1 MQFLYHPDAGLP
13 TVTVEGE
20 AYRYIFR
27 VRRRK
32 SGDLIALRNLRDD
45 YISFYRIESV
55 TKREAVLILE
65 RREERTVMPPKRLHI
80 GWCVTDPKTVE
91 KSLPMLNE
99 LGVAKISF
107 IYCDRSQKNFRP
119 DFDRLRRILINSSQ
133 QCGRS
138 GVMELETAD
147 SVAGYLEKY
156 PSSAVLDFGGTPLP
170 CDTDIGSLLIGCEGG
185 FSDSERKLFENL
197 TIYGLDTPLI
207 LRSESA
213 VMTVCARLIL

>member
-1 MQFLYHPDAGLP
+1 VQFLYHPDAGLP

-55 TKREAVLILE
+55 TKREAELILE

-107 IYCDRSQKNFRP
+107 IYCDRSQKTA
-119 DFDRLRRILINSSQ
+119 LQITG
-133 QCGRS
+133 QCG
-138 GVMELETAD
+138 
-147 SVAGYLEKY
+147 
-156 PSSAVLDFGGTPLP
+156 
-170 CDTDIGSLLIGCEGG
+170 
-185 FSDSERKLFENL
+185 
-197 TIYGLDTPLI
+197 
-207 LRSESA
+207 
-213 VMTVCARLIL
+213 